1 VVSSAP
7 GEAVLANLEV
17 AAEFGRVVEVGKTEI
32 FGGRLID
39 LAVFNK
45 NLSLICVD
53 LDRMMAH
60 RRDLLLQVHRE
71 VLALIRAGQYELLPT
86 RILPV
91 SQLADAF
98 DQVARSTHLG
108 RIVLDFTESA
118 PPVKP
123 ARPVA
128 SIRSE
133 AAYLV
138 TGGLGAFGLATAT
151 WLAAKGAGTI
161 VLAGRRGAA
170 SVEQQAAVEALRA
183 SGANVR
189 VEQVDVADRASVHA
203 LLARLSDG
211 PPLRGVFHAAGVLTD
226 EPLGRLSQ
234 HGLHAVLSPKAR
246 GAFILSDALAETEL
260 DHFVLYSS
268 VISQVGTVPQI
279 SYAAANAVLDTLAH
293 YRASLGL
300 PALSVNWG
308 SLAGGMATS
317 SEEISTYLALNGLHS
332 LPLGAACEYLDAAIG
347 LKPIQVTIA
356 DIDWALWGSMHP
368 ASAGTP
374 RFAGHVNAAKGTG
387 AASSSVRAQLAAM
400 PVEQRVEVLT
410 HMLAEQAAGVLGIA
424 ADSVDWHTPLP
435 ELGLD
440 SLMAVE
446 LRAHVNVALDVE
458 MSALE
463 LSRSGGLSS
472 LATRLGD
479 RLAAA
484 R

>member
-1 VVSSAP
+1 
-7 GEAVLANLEV
+7 VLA
-17 AAEFGRVVEVGKTEI
+17 
-32 FGGRLID
+32 
-39 LAVFNK
+39 
-45 NLSLICVD
+45 
-53 LDRMMAH
+53 
-60 RRDLLLQVHRE
+60 Q
-71 VLALIRAGQYELLPT
+71 IRAGEYTLLPT

-91 SQLADAF
+91 SQVADAF

-108 RIVLDFTESA
+108 RIVVDFTESA

-123 ARPVA
+123 AWPVT
-128 SIRSE
+128 SIRSD

-138 TGGLGAFGLATAT
+138 TGGLGAVGLATAT

-170 SVEQQAAVEALRA
+170 DAHQQAAVEALRA
-183 SGANVR
+183 SGADVR
-189 VEQVDVADRASVHA
+189 VEQVDVADRASVNA

-211 PPLRGVFHAAGVLTD
+211 PPLRGVFHAAGALAD

-234 HGLHAVLSPKAR
+234 RGLNSVLSPKAQ
-246 GAFILSDALAETEL
+246 GAFILSEALTETEL

-268 VISQVGTVPQI
+268 VASQAGIVPQI
-279 SYAAANAVLDTLAH
+279 SYAAANAVLDALAH

-317 SEEISTYLALNGLHS
+317 SEEISTYLALNGLRP
-332 LPLGAACEYLDAAIG
+332 LPLDAACECLDVAIG
-347 LKPIQVTIA
+347 LKPIQVAIA
-356 DIDWALWGSMHP
+356 DVDWELWASMHP

-374 RFAGHVNAAKGTG
+374 RFAGHVNAAKGADARIG
-387 AASSSVRAQLAAM
+387 SMGAQLAAM
-400 PVEQRVEVLT
+400 PVDERVDALT
-410 HMLAEQAAGVLGIA
+410 HLLAEQVASVLAIP

-446 LRAHVNVALDVE
+446 LRAQVNVALDVQI
-458 MSALE
+458 SALE
-463 LSRSGGLSS
+463 LSRSGGLSA
-472 LATRLGD
+472 LASRLGD
-479 RLAAA
+479 QLAAA